1 MMKVQ
6 DSDQGLFN
14 SKPLLSPLLWA
25 FLVSHRRV
33 WCATSVEISQGVLD
47 QPVCNTFTSLSR
59 TLSVL
64 LTEDPQGLVHNRCS
78 RNTC

>member
-6 DSDQGLFN
+6 DSYQGLFN

-25 FLVSHRRV
+25 SPVSHRRV
-33 WCATSVEISQGVLD
+33 WCATSVEVCLEVLD
-47 QPVCNTFTSLSR
+47 QPVYSTFTSLPR

-64 LTEDPQGLVHNRCS
+64 LTEDSQGLAHNRCS